1 VRNGH
6 GPYKKAIRPDPTVT
20 ADSLGPMRLTDALL
34 PRLLKQKEAVVM
46 VVTSG
51 LAFVPSAFFPTYS
64 ATKAA
69 LLVHVL

>member
-1 VRNGH
+1 
-6 GPYKKAIRPDPTVT
+6 
-20 ADSLGPMRLTDALL
+20 MRLTDALL